1 MPFGVPVNVLRR
13 YALVC
18 VVLGSGLT
26 ALAAPGV
33 GLSTLLEARAAANR
47 ATNLLLVR
55 QRADGS
61 WAGDPAAT
69 AQVLIALANAPGRD
83 SDPRPAAACAN
94 AAAYLRQ
101 AAEAALKP
109 AGDDPRGTSADVL
122 ATILPALARAGVTAH
137 QTLLSA
143 GRSRVLGLA
152 VPADLADGTRA
163 LAFAP
168 CPGAAAEV
176 RTTCAAVEALLV
188 TEGLPPEWDAG
199 HYRDLARYLRERLT
213 ALLQGAADPLRLRA
227 GDQRQRIPLERQAEA
242 AALARALLCLGATP
256 TESPLPETL
265 AGLTL
270 APPRDPIA
278 IFALAE
284 AWTLAGTAVPETLA
298 APLRAWPD
306 RLIEALLDSQ
316 MGDGGWGAPGET
328 QSRDHATAAALR
340 TIQVAAGRHLPE
352 TPAVRP

>member
-1 MPFGVPVNVLRR
+1 MRVNVLRR

-18 VVLGSGLT
+18 GVLASGLT
-26 ALAAPGV
+26 AVAAPGV
-33 GLSTLLEARAAANR
+33 GLSTLLEARSAASR
-47 ATNLLLVR
+47 ATNLLLAR

-94 AAAYLRQ
+94 AVAYLRQ

-122 ATILPALARAGVTAH
+122 ASLLPALARAGVTAH
-137 QTLLSA
+137 RKLLSA
-143 GRSRVLGLA
+143 GRSRLLGLA
-152 VPADLADGTRA
+152 VPVDLADGTRA

-168 CPGAAAEV
+168 GPGAAAEV

-199 HYRDLARYLRERLT
+199 HYRDFARYLRERLT
-213 ALLQGAADPLRLRA
+213 ALVQEAADPLRTTA
-227 GDQRQRIPLERQAEA
+227 ANQGQRIPAERQAEA
-242 AALARALLCLGATP
+242 AAVARALLCLGATP
-256 TESPLPETL
+256 MEPPLPATL
-265 AGLTL
+265 ARLTA
-270 APPRDPIA
+270 APPRDPLA
-278 IFALAE
+278 LFALAE
-284 AWTLAGTAVPETLA
+284 AWTLAGGADSEAMA
-298 APLRAWPD
+298 ASLHAWPD
-306 RLIEALLDSQ
+306 RLIEALLGSQ

-340 TIQVAAGRHLPE
+340 TIQVAAGPLLAE

>member
-1 MPFGVPVNVLRR
+1 MLCHYAMAVL
-13 YALVC
+13 A
-18 VVLGSGLT
+18 LGSLT
-26 ALAAPGV
+26 TLAADGV
-33 GLSTLLEARAAANR
+33 GLSTLLEARSAVTR
-47 ATNLLLVR
+47 ATNLLLAR

-109 AGDDPRGTSADVL
+109 AGDDPRGASADVL
-122 ATILPALARAGVTAH
+122 ATLLPALARAGVAAH

-143 GRSRVLGLA
+143 GRSRLLSVA
-152 VPADLADGTRA
+152 VPVDLADGSRA

-168 CPGAAAEV
+168 GPGAAAEV

-213 ALLQGAADPLRLRA
+213 ALRQGAADPLRTRA
-227 GDQRQRIPLERQAEA
+227 GDQRQPIPPERQAEA
-242 AALARALLCLGATP
+242 AALARALLCLGAIP
-256 TESPLPETL
+256 TEPPLPEAL
-265 AGLTL
+265 ACLTV

-278 IFALAE
+278 LFALAE
-284 AWTLAGTAVPETLA
+284 AWTLAGTAVPEVLT

-316 MGDGGWGAPGET
+316 MGDGGWGAPRET
-328 QSRDHATAAALR
+328 HSRDHATAAALR
-340 TIQVAAGRHLPE
+340 TIQVAAGRHLAE